1 MNEVAIRVVIEKVK
15 LDAKT
20 TMSYTTTIL
29 KLSVFRNLKNSF
41 FCSEMLSGCS
51 FLDVIKLLKP
61 DIPKTRLH

>member
-29 KLSVFRNLKNSF
+29 KLSIFRNLKNSF
-41 FCSEMLSGCS
+41 FL
-51 FLDVIKLLKP
+51 FRNVVWLLFS
-61 DIPKTRLH
+61 